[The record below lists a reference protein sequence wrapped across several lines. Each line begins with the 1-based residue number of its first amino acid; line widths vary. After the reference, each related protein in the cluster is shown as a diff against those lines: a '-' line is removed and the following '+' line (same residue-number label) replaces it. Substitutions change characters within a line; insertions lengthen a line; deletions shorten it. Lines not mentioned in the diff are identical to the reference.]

1 MRCSTRVTG
10 NDEAVIIYTSGTTS
24 VPKGVI
30 HLHSIVIKEF
40 RWQAMIYARHVNRRI
55 ASPFPLFWSAGVVSV
70 LGSTRVAGGPYVG
83 DEVVRGGRCAGPY
96 RARADRRVV
105 RLSHS
110 HSGPW

>member
-70 LGSTRVAGGPYVG
+70 LGSTRVAG
-83 DEVVRGGRCAGPY
+83 PY